1 MGGSASV
8 GEGET
13 GRMSEIALICQGA
26 LEKWLSIPRTG
37 INCSH
42 KEIVLSKRFYS
53 SSCSLL

>member
-26 LEKWLSIPRTG
+26 LEKWLSIP
-37 INCSH
+37 
-42 KEIVLSKRFYS
+42 KRGKLQF
-53 SSCSLL
+53 